1 MEQEPQT
8 PQPTKQGGEQT
19 AKSSRRKSDMI
30 ALAVMIVL
38 SVILIPVLV
47 INVTLIIK
55 GSTNRSVPPDV
66 FGIAPLAGT
75 SGSMDGDRE
84 DSFAEGALIFV
95 RILDDGEKQS
105 LGEGD
110 IVTFRSSDNVYVTHR
125 IVSVTRDEGGA
136 IVSVVTRGDANAATD
151 GAIPIANVVG
161 LCTGSVGGL
170 GDFAI
175 FLQTPV
181 GILVFIG
188 IPVLLFI
195 AYDVTRIVLYN
206 RKVKAEEAANGAQQA
221 LGEKQSELEN
231 ARSELRDKEEELAR
245 LRALVEAQGLNAEDD
260 GHSPDE
266 KNSDDIQKST

>member
-8 PQPTKQGGEQT
+8 PQPAKQGGEQT

-66 FGIAPLAGT
+66 FGIAPLAVT

-136 IVSVVTRGDANAATD
+136 IVSV
-151 GAIPIANVVG
+151 
-161 LCTGSVGGL
+161 
-170 GDFAI
+170 
-175 FLQTPV
+175 
-181 GILVFIG
+181 
-188 IPVLLFI
+188 
-195 AYDVTRIVLYN
+195 VTRIVLYN